1 MNASLRVLNI
11 PVQPI
16 WVCGHELVYFMSE
29 DKYMDHADDPY
40 NGIVR
45 ASGSSS
51 LLLLIDSATWR
62 GRFGNDETVN
72 ILNLSDPALAW
83 IGYTAVNFH

>member
-1 MNASLRVLNI
+1 MNAALRVLNI
-11 PVQPI
+11 PVEPV
-16 WVCGHELVYFMSE
+16 WVCGHELAYFMSE
-29 DKYMDHADDPY
+29 DKYLDHGDDPY
-40 NGIVR
+40 NAIVR
-45 ASGSSS
+45 ASNSSS